1 MRAKVY
7 GQKLAAIIAFN
18 QAKFFGK
25 DDYWFRP
32 LCQELGMSLS
42 SNFVSLG
49 FIIII
54 FVVCVDAKIFETS
67 TRDIEGTWG
76 ESAYRNKVV
85 KALTKA
91 VKEAESN
98 NNIKYPETFKLFK
111 NLFPKVLK

>member
-1 MRAKVY
+1 MRAKDY
-7 GQKLAAIIAFN
+7 AQKLAAIIAFN

-32 LCQELGMSLS
+32 LCQELGMSLT
-42 SNFVSLG
+42 SNFVRLG

-54 FVVCVDAKIFETS
+54 FVVCIDAKLFETS
-67 TRDIEGTWG
+67 TKDFEGTWG
-76 ESAYRNKVV
+76 DSAIRNKVV

-98 NNIKYPETFKLFK
+98 NNIKYSETFKLFK